1 MKEIIYNYENLKEEE
16 IDEVVV
22 RTKALIINDK
32 EEIILGY
39 SAKTYQFPGGHLE
52 EGETLEEPVSDEAP
66 VDYAL
71 EYSTLK
77 EQYDALMS
85 EVEELRS
92 YKANIES
99 EKRKAEE
106 ESVFSK
112 FDCKI
117 GHIEDYT
124 NLKSNCSEYS
134 ISELEEKCYAI
145 VGRYGISMISDNQ
158 TEEESSTRFS
168 LNTEEKVDLPY
179 GNVFK

>member
-1 MKEIIYNYENLKEEE
+1 
-16 IDEVVV
+16 
-22 RTKALIINDK
+22 
-32 EEIILGY
+32 
-39 SAKTYQFPGGHLE
+39 
-52 EGETLEEPVSDEAP
+52 
-66 VDYAL
+66 
-71 EYSTLK
+71 
-77 EQYDALMS
+77 MS
-85 EVEELRS
+85 EVEELRN
-92 YKANIES
+92 YKAGIEA

-158 TEEESSTRFS
+158 TEEEISTKFS
-168 LNTEEKVDLPY
+168 LNTEEKVELPY
-179 GNVFK
+179 GNVFKEFSN